1 MLRSFSLN
9 HVVALLGLVL
19 SLSSYLMLHRY
30 GVPEKICVGGGIL
43 ALLVVAIFWSSVLLG
58 TDDDEDD

>member
-9 HVVALLGLVL
+9 HVVAVLGLVL
-19 SLSSYLMLHRY
+19 GLSSYLMLHRY
-30 GVPEKICVGGGIL
+30 GAPEKVCVGAGIL
-43 ALLVVAIFWSSVLLG
+43 AILVVSIFWSSVLLG

>member
-9 HVVALLGLVL
+9 HVVALLAFVL
-19 SLSSYLMLHRY
+19 SVASYLMLRRY
-30 GVPEKICVGGGIL
+30 GAPDKVCVGAAIL
-43 ALLVVAIFWSSVLLG
+43 SLLVVSIFWSSVLLG

>member
-1 MLRSFSLN
+1 M
-9 HVVALLGLVL
+9 VALLGLVL

-43 ALLVVAIFWSSVLLG
+43 ALLVVSIFWSSVLLG